1 MYSKTGSAFGST
13 HITDQRQGPPTPATL
28 PTRARRRQTKSELFL
43 LRAQNPAT
51 LENLSF
57 VLRDSAGP
65 ASGLC
70 LVELPAG
77 LAQNQGHSQMIG
89 WVEFVAIALLLIVV
103 GLLALILRGS
113 DVAAIALLI
122 VVGLIVVGLLALAL
136 ILRGIDDDGDR

>member
-1 MYSKTGSAFGST
+1 
-13 HITDQRQGPPTPATL
+13 
-28 PTRARRRQTKSELFL
+28 
-43 LRAQNPAT
+43 
-51 LENLSF
+51 
-57 VLRDSAGP
+57 
-65 ASGLC
+65 
-70 LVELPAG
+70 
-77 LAQNQGHSQMIG
+77 MIG